1 MNNEQKQKTM
11 KIEAQNLTVGMDIKW
26 GGIGYKI
33 TKLEKTTFTNGKPA
47 IEVFG
52 TYHEHVVGKG
62 KYRKTIPAG
71 KKPQKLKK
79 FHASTMV
86 PMA

>member
-26 GGIGYKI
+26 GYIAYKI
-33 TKLEKTTFTNGKPA
+33 TKLENTTLKNGKPA
-47 IEVFG
+47 IKVFG

-62 KYRKTIPAG
+62 KYRRTIPAG
-71 KKPQKLKK
+71 KKPQKLKI
-79 FHASTMV
+79 FHASTAV
-86 PMA
+86 ALA